1 MTFALQFT
9 AQAEADYKS
18 LAENASRLKRFKAV
32 RKALG
37 YLETN
42 PGHPGLNT
50 HKYSALVGPDGLPAG
65 FDCLRVVTLH
75 QGRIRGARTK
85 HGTACAEKSLKSRLI
100 ANQARCEKKKDTSTC
115 LRYLRRREQWN

>member
-32 RKALG
+32 RKTLG

-50 HKYSALVGPDGLPAG
+50 HKYSALVGPDGEEIFEAYAENKTPAAY
-65 FDCLRVVTLH
+65 
-75 QGRIRGARTK
+75 RIFWFYGPGKREITI
-85 HGTACAEKSLKSRLI
+85 I
-100 ANQARCEKKKDTSTC
+100 AITPHP
-115 LRYLRRREQWN
+115 